1 MKKFAYHIFTL
12 LISFT
17 LSFAGN
23 NPKPLGLE
31 LGVAT
36 ISDAKAKY
44 TLEHKGINKYTLGDM
59 YGINPSEVNIEGLQ
73 KVTLIFARNEKLQA
87 VVMEFPKTFNHT
99 YWNRLYNSLKRK
111 YTLKS
116 SYIPFVGSRYAVF
129 EGGNSIIRLESPHL
143 GFKTYL
149 IYMTKTFKKLYEI
162 MNEEEKKK
170 KQKSLEN
177 NL

>member
-1 MKKFAYHIFTL
+1 MKKFAYYVFTL

-17 LSFAGN
+17 LSFAGD

-31 LGVAT
+31 MGSAT

-44 TLEHKGINKYTLGDM
+44 NLKYKGINKYTLGDM
-59 YGINPSEVNIEGLQ
+59 YGINSSELNIEGLQ
-73 KVTLIFARNEKLQA
+73 DITLIFDKDKKLQA
-87 VVMEFPKTFNHT
+87 VLMEFPKNFNHT
-99 YWNRLYNSLKRK
+99 YWRRLYNSLRNK

-116 SYIPFVGSRYAVF
+116 SNIPFVGDRYAIF
-129 EGGNSIIRLESPHL
+129 EQGNSIIRLESPHL

-149 IYMTKTFKKLYEI
+149 IYMTKKFRRLYNQK
-162 MNEEEKKK
+162 NEEERRN
-170 KQKSLEN
+170 KQRSLEN